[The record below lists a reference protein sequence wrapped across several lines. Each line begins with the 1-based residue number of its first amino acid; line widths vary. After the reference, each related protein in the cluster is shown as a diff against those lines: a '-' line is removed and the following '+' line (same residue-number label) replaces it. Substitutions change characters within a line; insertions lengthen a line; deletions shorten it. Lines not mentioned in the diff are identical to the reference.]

1 MFGTWKYDPETD
13 EVQNLRRAFDPV
25 TARSSQHQACNRCHE
40 KKLKCSGEKE
50 GCERCVAHQ
59 LACDYSRSNS
69 RGSRRGKKSH
79 HRSAE
84 TTSPANSQTPS
95 GSGSTST
102 KRGSGSRSRHL
113 SPQQQTGYRGGQGAV
128 YGTPSSSRGEE
139 PSMLDQLDDSF
150 WTGEPFDMNNF
161 DDDVV
166 APTTSGASHHGYPN
180 SAMDVSMSAHHQ
192 QYHAQYHQQTP
203 FSDPEAQPT
212 LAYHSSEFDEENY
225 YSQEQQSYYPQG
237 YHGHQ
242 YWGGGGG
249 AV

>member
-1 MFGTWKYDPETD
+1 MPREEGINGRK
-13 EVQNLRRAFDPV
+13 EVNAKPLLVPIIISRRLANLG
-25 TARSSQHQACNRCHE
+25 Q
-40 KKLKCSGEKE
+40 LKCSGEKE
-50 GCERCVAHQ
+50 GCERCVANQ
-59 LACDYSRSNS
+59 LAS
-69 RGSRRGKKSH
+69 
-79 HRSAE
+79 E

-113 SPQQQTGYRGGQGAV
+113 SPQQQTGYGGQGQGAI
-128 YGTPSSSRGEE
+128 YGTPSSSRGQE

-150 WTGEPFDMNNF
+150 WTGEPFDMNNL

-166 APTTSGASHHGYPN
+166 APTTSGASHLGYPS
-180 SAMDVSMSAHHQ
+180 SAVDVSMSAHHQ

-212 LAYHSSEFDEENY
+212 LAYHTSGLGVAGEELDEEIY
-225 YSQEQQSYYPQG
+225 YSRKHQSYYPQG